1 MTGRARACPQFV
13 EGGRGSLFVMD
24 YVPDPVRNRQ
34 EYIIFVPPFAEEMN
48 RSRRM
53 VVLQARRLADL
64 GYGVVVFDL
73 YGTGD
78 SEADFKDAR
87 WDIWIDDIGAAARWL
102 QRKGVEAIS
111 LWALRLGALLAME
124 YARRREAHLNRIVL
138 WQPLISG
145 SAALTQFLRLRLA
158 ADMKERMQDK
168 ESTRSLRALL
178 TSGRTLEVAGYE
190 LAPEL
195 AAAFDAAVLEEL
207 APDDLP
213 VTYWL
218 ELGAQE
224 GAQLPPG
231 SVRAIERLQRRGLD
245 IRTATVVG
253 EPFWSLQEVTVA
265 PNLLD
270 ATTEVFV
277 GR

>member
-1 MTGRARACPQFV
+1 MAGRVRVCPQFI
-13 EGGRGSLFVMD
+13 EGGRGRLFAMD
-24 YVPDPVRNRQ
+24 YVPDPVRNRR
-34 EYIIFVPPFAEEMN
+34 EYVIFVPPFAEEMN

-53 VVLQARRLADL
+53 AVLQARRLADL
-64 GYGVVVFDL
+64 GYGAVVFDL

-78 SEADFKDAR
+78 SAADFKDAR
-87 WDIWIDDIGAAARWL
+87 WGIWVDDIGAVVRWL
-102 QRKGVEAIS
+102 RHKGVEAIN
-111 LWALRLGALLAME
+111 LLALRLGALLAME
-124 YARRREAHLNRIVL
+124 YARRREAHLNRVVL

-158 ADMKERMQDK
+158 ADMKGRTQDK

-178 TSGRTLEVAGYE
+178 TSGSALEVAGYDLAAE
-190 LAPEL
+190 LAS
-195 AAAFDAAVLEEL
+195 AVDAALLEEL

-213 VTYWL
+213 ATYWL
-218 ELGAQE
+218 ELSAQE
-224 GAQLPPG
+224 GSQLSPG
-231 SVRAIERLQRRGLD
+231 SVRAVEKLQQRGLD
-245 IRTATVVG
+245 IRTAVVVG

-265 PNLLD
+265 PELLD